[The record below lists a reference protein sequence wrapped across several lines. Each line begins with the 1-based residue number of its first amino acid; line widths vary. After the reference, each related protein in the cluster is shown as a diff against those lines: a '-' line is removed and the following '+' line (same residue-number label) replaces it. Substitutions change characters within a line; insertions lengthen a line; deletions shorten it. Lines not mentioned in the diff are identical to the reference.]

1 LTSNI
6 YAGILK
12 GMPSGEES
20 ATTDP
25 ANWRWPESA
34 EDFDADVPLQALLVS
49 ATKLLGVYAEQT
61 VHAAGLN
68 VSLAGL
74 GVLRVLMAGDGLK
87 STEVAERAWSSP
99 GTLTAV
105 VNTLV
110 KNGFVERKPDDSDR
124 RVVRLYITDSG
135 RAVVTYY
142 IAQAAETAV
151 RRFFVQFIGHLG
163 QLTREAGSPRRKSG
177 T

>member
-1 LTSNI
+1 
-6 YAGILK
+6 
-12 GMPSGEES
+12 MPSGEEQ

-34 EDFDADVPLQALLVS
+34 EGFDADAPLQALLVS
-49 ATKLLGVYAEQT
+49 ATKPEQT

-110 KNGFVERKPDDSDR
+110 RNGFVERKPDDSDR

-135 RAVVTYY
+135 RGVVTYY
-142 IAQAAETAV
+142 IAQAAPKWRKAFDFVDPDDETAV
-151 RRFFVQFIGHLG
+151 RRFFVQLIGHLG
-163 QLTREAGSPRRKSG
+163 QLTREVGSPRRKSG